1 LTTLLLLVAILSFL
15 VDIPTFFVLPPSS
28 IIEQDSGQEMQLN
41 LCNYMTLRM
50 HKRSRNIPMQL
61 VKFDRCNAKIQRRR
75 MVQNGKNQAR
85 RRHWFKSGRTPTNLW
100 GTKIKLEQEQDDKVG
115 VCISHG
121 GDEKHWKWARQDLQ
135 IYHVPQLRQDLWGHI
150 IFPIR

>member
-1 LTTLLLLVAILSFL
+1 
-15 VDIPTFFVLPPSS
+15 
-28 IIEQDSGQEMQLN
+28 
-41 LCNYMTLRM
+41 MTLRM

-61 VKFDRCNAKIQRRR
+61 VKVDRCNAKIQRRR
-75 MVQNGKNQAR
+75 SMVQNGKNQAR
-85 RRHWFKSGRTPTNLW
+85 RRHWFESGRIPTNLW
-100 GTKIKLEQEQDDKVG
+100 GTKMKLEQEEDDKVG

-135 IYHVPQLRQDLWGHI
+135 IYHVPQLTQDLWGHI